1 MNMQYALEAEAE
13 STGIVYP
20 RASFHKKKDGRNKTS
35 ICDPCKLQNSQ
46 ITEAIEKGRTE
57 ARKRIHKL
65 GMADLLEKNNAWL
78 IHLSQN

>member
-35 ICDPCKLQNSQ
+35 ICDPCSQ
-46 ITEAIEKGRTE
+46 ITEAIEKGTVRLQ
-57 ARKRIHKL
+57 RQLKREGQKYEIEFINCQTKQSDYR
-65 GMADLLEKNNAWL
+65 GN
-78 IHLSQN
+78 